1 MSLIVE
7 SSQTFVGTIVAQAG
21 RNGDMSREGQDIWH
35 DGPMADDTSSSVAD
49 RIVAPVRQ
57 VAHLDDTDRAVIDAL
72 RADGR
77 LSVRALADRAHISRA
92 NAYARLE
99 RLQREGVITGFT
111 VTVDPDR
118 MGLATSAFVSVSIE
132 QDSWRRVATALS
144 EIAGIERVALVG
156 AEFDILVQV
165 RAHDN
170 HELRDVV
177 LGQIQALP
185 GVRGTRTWL
194 IFDEWTTA

>member
-1 MSLIVE
+1 MND
-7 SSQTFVGTIVAQAG
+7 GT
-21 RNGDMSREGQDIWH
+21 
-35 DGPMADDTSSSVAD
+35 TSSVTPPTGASG
-49 RIVAPVRQ
+49 RQ
-57 VAHLDDTDRAVIDAL
+57 VARLDDTDLAIIDAL

-77 LSVRALADRAHISRA
+77 LSVRALADQTHISRA

-99 RLQREGVITGFT
+99 RLQRDGVITGFT

-118 MGLATSAFVSVSIE
+118 MGLATAAFVSVSIE
-132 QDSWRRVATALS
+132 QDSWRRVAQSLS
-144 EIAGIERVALVG
+144 EIPGVERVALVG

-177 LGQIQALP
+177 LGQIQAVP
-185 GVRGTRTWL
+185 GVRATRTWL
-194 IFDEWTTA
+194 IFDEWSTA

>member
-1 MSLIVE
+1 M
-7 SSQTFVGTIVAQAG
+7 AQ
-21 RNGDMSREGQDIWH
+21 
-35 DGPMADDTSSSVAD
+35 
-49 RIVAPVRQ
+49 
-57 VAHLDDTDRAVIDAL
+57 LDETDRAMIDAL

-77 LSVRALADRAHISRA
+77 LSVRALAEQVHISRA

-99 RLQREGVITGFT
+99 RLQREGVVTGFT

-118 MGLATSAFVSVSIE
+118 MGLGTAAYVSVSIE
-132 QDSWRRVATALS
+132 QDTWRRVTRDLS
-144 EIAGIERVALVG
+144 ELPGVERISLVG
-156 AEFDILVQV
+156 AEFDLLVQV

-177 LGQIQALP
+177 LGQIQSVP

-194 IFDEWTTA
+194 IFDEVDLRARGER

>member
-1 MSLIVE
+1 MND
-7 SSQTFVGTIVAQAG
+7 GT
-21 RNGDMSREGQDIWH
+21 
-35 DGPMADDTSSSVAD
+35 TSTSVRRAP
-49 RIVAPVRQ
+49 APVRQ
-57 VAHLDDTDRAVIDAL
+57 VAHLDETDLSIIDAL

-77 LSVRALADRAHISRA
+77 LSVRALADQAHISRA

-99 RLQREGVITGFT
+99 RLQRDGVITGFT

-132 QDSWRRVATALS
+132 QDSWRRVAQTLS
-144 EIAGIERVALVG
+144 AIPGVERVALVG

-177 LGQIQALP
+177 LGQIQAVP
-185 GVRGTRTWL
+185 GVRATRTWL
-194 IFDEWTTA
+194 IFDEWAT

>member
-7 SSQTFVGTIVAQAG
+7 SSQTFVVLIVAQLRLSG
-21 RNGDMSREGQDIWH
+21 QLSPEGQDIWH
-35 DGPMADDTSSSVAD
+35 DRGMNDGTTSSVTPPIAASG
-49 RIVAPVRQ
+49 RQ
-57 VAHLDDTDRAVIDAL
+57 VARLDDTDLALIDAL

-77 LSVRALADRAHISRA
+77 LSVRALADQTHISRA

-99 RLQREGVITGFT
+99 RLQRDGVITGFT

-118 MGLATSAFVSVSIE
+118 MGLATAAFVSVSIE
-132 QDSWRRVATALS
+132 QDSWRRVATSLS
-144 EIAGIERVALVG
+144 EIPGVERVALVG

-177 LGQIQALP
+177 LGQIQAVP
-185 GVRGTRTWL
+185 GVRATRTWL
-194 IFDEWTTA
+194 IFDEWSTA

>member
-1 MSLIVE
+1 MNDS
-7 SSQTFVGTIVAQAG
+7 T
-21 RNGDMSREGQDIWH
+21 
-35 DGPMADDTSSSVAD
+35 TSTPGARTAASG
-49 RIVAPVRQ
+49 RQ
-57 VAHLDDTDRAVIDAL
+57 VAHLDDTDRAIIDAL

-77 LSVRALADRAHISRA
+77 LSVRALAEQTHISRA

-99 RLQREGVITGFT
+99 RLQRDGVVTGFT

-144 EIAGIERVALVG
+144 AIPGVDRVALVG

-177 LGQIQALP
+177 LGQIQAVA
-185 GVRGTRTWL
+185 GVRATRTWL
-194 IFDEWTTA
+194 IFDEWTTG

>member
-1 MSLIVE
+1 MNE
-7 SSQTFVGTIVAQAG
+7 GTTSTPQRRVAAQGRRVAQL
-21 RNGDMSREGQDIWH
+21 DETDLS
-35 DGPMADDTSSSVAD
+35 
-49 RIVAPVRQ
+49 IV
-57 VAHLDDTDRAVIDAL
+57 DAL

-77 LSVRALADRAHISRA
+77 LSVRALAEQTHISRA

-99 RLQREGVITGFT
+99 RLQRDGVITGFT

-132 QDSWRRVATALS
+132 QDSWRRVAQGLS
-144 EIAGIERVALVG
+144 EIPGVQRVALVG

-177 LGQIQALP
+177 LGQIQAVP
-185 GVRGTRTWL
+185 GVRATRTWL
-194 IFDEWTTA
+194 IFDEWETA

>member
-1 MSLIVE
+1 MSLILE
-7 SSQTFVGTIVAQAG
+7 SSQTFVAHIVAQRG
-21 RNGDMSREGQDIWH
+21 LTSELRRKGQDLWH
-35 DGPMADDTSSSVAD
+35 DRGVNESTTSSVTRPTSTSA
-49 RIVAPVRQ
+49 RQ
-57 VAHLDDTDRAVIDAL
+57 VAAVDDTDRELIAAL

-77 LSVRALADRAHISRA
+77 LSVRALAETAHISRA

-99 RLQREGVITGFT
+99 RLQRDGVITGFT

-118 MGLATSAFVSVSIE
+118 MGLATAAFVSVSIE
-132 QDSWRRVATALS
+132 QDSWRRVAQALS
-144 EIAGIERVALVG
+144 QIGGVERVALVG

-177 LGQIQALP
+177 LGEIQAVP
-185 GVRGTRTWL
+185 GVRATRTWL

>member
-7 SSQTFVGTIVAQAG
+7 SSQTFVAHIVAQRGLTSEG
-21 RNGDMSREGQDIWH
+21 RREGQDVWH
-35 DGPMADDTSSSVAD
+35 DQGVNESTTSSVTLPTSTSA
-49 RIVAPVRQ
+49 RQ
-57 VAHLDDTDRAVIDAL
+57 VAAVDDTDRELIAAL

-77 LSVRALADRAHISRA
+77 LSVRALADAVHISRA

-99 RLQREGVITGFT
+99 RLQRDGVITGFT

-118 MGLATSAFVSVSIE
+118 MGLATAAFVSVSIE
-132 QDSWRRVATALS
+132 QDSWRRVAQALS
-144 EIAGIERVALVG
+144 QIAGVERVALVG

-177 LGQIQALP
+177 LGEIQAVP
-185 GVRGTRTWL
+185 GVRATRTWL

>member
-1 MSLIVE
+1 
-7 SSQTFVGTIVAQAG
+7 
-21 RNGDMSREGQDIWH
+21 
-35 DGPMADDTSSSVAD
+35 MAPTDE
-49 RIVAPVRQ
+49 
-57 VAHLDDTDRAVIDAL
+57 TDRAIIEAL

-77 LSVRALADRAHISRA
+77 LSVRALAEATHISRA
-92 NAYARLE
+92 NAYARLD
-99 RLQREGVITGFT
+99 RLQRDGVITGFT

-118 MGLATSAFVSVSIE
+118 MGLATAAFVSVSIE
-132 QDSWRRVATALS
+132 QDTWRRVATDLS
-144 EIAGIERVALVG
+144 AIPGVERVALVG

-177 LGQIQALP
+177 LGQIQAVP
-185 GVRGTRTWL
+185 GVRATRTWL

>member
-1 MSLIVE
+1 MQASL
-7 SSQTFVGTIVAQAG
+7 QTFVPTIVPQARRGG
-21 RNGDMSREGQDIWH
+21 RCRAVCLDVWH
-35 DGPMADDTSSSVAD
+35 DRRMSESKTSGPPART
-49 RIVAPVRQ
+49 PPQPRQ
-57 VAHLDDTDRAVIDAL
+57 VAHLDGTDRAMLDAL

-77 LSVRALADRAHISRA
+77 LSVRALAEQVHISRA

-99 RLQREGVITGFT
+99 RLQRDGVITGFT
-111 VTVDPDR
+111 VTVDPER
-118 MGLATSAFVSVSIE
+118 MGLATAAFVSVSIE
-132 QDSWRRVATALS
+132 QDSWRRVTRALS
-144 EIAGIERVALVG
+144 ELPGVERISLVG

-177 LGQIQALP
+177 LGQIQSVA

-194 IFDEWTTA
+194 IFDEVTVGQRP

>member
-7 SSQTFVGTIVAQAG
+7 SSQTFVAPIVAQARRTG
-21 RNGDMSREGQDIWH
+21 ELSRRGQDVWH
-35 DGPMADDTSSSVAD
+35 DGRMNDDTTSTVVRRAP
-49 RIVAPVRQ
+49 VPVRQ
-57 VAHLDDTDRAVIDAL
+57 VAHLDETDLSMIDAL
-72 RADGR
+72 RTDGR
-77 LSVRALADRAHISRA
+77 LSVRALADQSHISRA

-99 RLQREGVITGFT
+99 RLQRDGVITGFT

-132 QDSWRRVATALS
+132 QDSWRRVAKALS
-144 EIAGIERVALVG
+144 AIPGVERVALVG

-177 LGQIQALP
+177 LGQIQAVP
-185 GVRGTRTWL
+185 GVRATRTWL
-194 IFDEWTTA
+194 IFDEWTTG

>member
-1 MSLIVE
+1 MSE
-7 SSQTFVGTIVAQAG
+7 PS
-21 RNGDMSREGQDIWH
+21 
-35 DGPMADDTSSSVAD
+35 SSSVTRRTPA
-49 RIVAPVRQ
+49 VPRQ
-57 VAHLDDTDRAVIDAL
+57 VAQLDDTDRAVIDAL

-77 LSVRALADRAHISRA
+77 LSVRALADQVHISRA

-99 RLQREGVITGFT
+99 RLQKDGVITGFT

-118 MGLATSAFVSVSIE
+118 MGLGTAAFVSVSIE
-132 QDSWRRVATALS
+132 QDSWRRVTRALS
-144 EIAGIERVALVG
+144 ELPGVERIALVG

-177 LGQIQALP
+177 LGQIQSVP

-194 IFDEWTTA
+194 IFDEVAVGRGA

>member
-1 MSLIVE
+1 MRSDSPSDLT
-7 SSQTFVGTIVAQAG
+7 QPTPPPPRRVAAF
-21 RNGDMSREGQDIWH
+21 
-35 DGPMADDTSSSVAD
+35 
-49 RIVAPVRQ
+49 
-57 VAHLDDTDRAVIDAL
+57 DDTDRALVAAL

-77 LSVRALADRAHISRA
+77 LSVRALADQLHISRA
-92 NAYARLE
+92 NAYARLD
-99 RLQREGVITGFT
+99 RLQRDGVVTGFT

-118 MGLATSAFVSVSIE
+118 MGLATAAFVSVSIE
-132 QDSWRRVATALS
+132 QDSWRRVAKALS
-144 EIAGIERVALVG
+144 AIPGVERVALVG

-177 LGQIQALP
+177 LGQIQAVP

>member
-1 MSLIVE
+1 M
-7 SSQTFVGTIVAQAG
+7 
-21 RNGDMSREGQDIWH
+21 NQDT
-35 DGPMADDTSSSVAD
+35 TSPPERRAVP
-49 RIVAPVRQ
+49 PVRQ
-57 VAHLDDTDRAVIDAL
+57 VARLDETDHALIQAL

-77 LSVRALADRAHISRA
+77 LSVRALADAVHISRA

-99 RLQREGVITGFT
+99 RLQRDGVVTGFT

-118 MGLATSAFVSVSIE
+118 MGLATAAFVSVSIE
-132 QDSWRRVATALS
+132 QDSWRRVAQALS
-144 EIAGIERVALVG
+144 AIPGVERVALVG

-177 LGQIQALP
+177 LGQIQAVP
-185 GVRGTRTWL
+185 GVRATRTWL